1 MNITG
6 ASLSADGIRA
16 MIRAKKEDEAA
27 KERAHQAEAKAQRE
41 VLHAHFLEQD
51 IRPEAMDNIAAV
63 VRKAVEM
70 GEKSALVMRFPSEW
84 LSDEG
89 RAVTNHA
96 DNWPETLTGF
106 ARRGYD
112 FYKTELEPRGFQIR
126 AEILDWPGG
135 MPGDVGFFLTWK
147 NPDEV

>member
-1 MNITG
+1 MAITG
-6 ASLSADGIRA
+6 STLSAGGIRA
-16 MIRAKKEDEAA
+16 FIQAQKDEEAA
-27 KERAHQAEAKAQRE
+27 KQRAHEAEAKAQRE
-41 VLHAHFLEQD
+41 TLHAHFLEQE

-70 GEKSALVMRFPSEW
+70 GEKQALVMRFPSEW
-84 LSDEG
+84 LSDQG

-96 DNWPETLTGF
+96 PNWPETLTGF
-106 ARRGYD
+106 AKRGHD
-112 FYKTELEPRGFQIR
+112 FFVRELEPRGFQIR

-135 MPGDVGFFLTWK
+135 MPGDVGFYLTWK